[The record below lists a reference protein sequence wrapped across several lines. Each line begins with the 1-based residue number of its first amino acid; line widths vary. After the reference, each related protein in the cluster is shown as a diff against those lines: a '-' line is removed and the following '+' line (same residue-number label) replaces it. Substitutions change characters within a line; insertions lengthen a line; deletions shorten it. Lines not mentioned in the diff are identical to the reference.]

1 MENTYFA
8 RVCLIAAFLIGL
20 LTFVDFKISYFE
32 LQWHYYLVRPFIIIS
47 FFLLSYQAKKTKNI
61 PLYYYDI
68 FSFLLYSLAF
78 YGIVYIAPAYTFCF
92 MHVFIAIAITT
103 QTTTYRFVFQ
113 SLIGLILCLVGHYL
127 TPEPRIIV
135 AGKTAKPIIFLA
147 TFIFQLISGI
157 IYVFVT
163 RYRLEINSL
172 NEKYAL
178 IGQKSSFLIHEIKS
192 PLSRVYGQT
201 QLSGEHQEI
210 LININNETKRILSII
225 ESVETLIYNPNGL
238 EKTFHQFSLKEI
250 KDETQKEYSQYLD
263 SMNIDFRF
271 DNEETIIFG
280 NKNLIYQLFK
290 NLIENAIEAI
300 GYQKDQRPLIHIS
313 SKSFN
318 NKTQI
323 IIRNTHSFI
332 PKNMRKR
339 TFDPHFTT
347 KPTMNNKGLGLSLV
361 NSIVKAHKADI
372 EVNSDLYYTEFI
384 ITLNNSFKHVQ
395 A

>member
-8 RVCLIAAFLIGL
+8 RVCLISAFLIGI
-20 LTFVDFKISYFE
+20 LTFVDFEISYFD
-32 LQWHYYLVRPFIIIS
+32 LQWHYYLIRPFIVMALL
-47 FFLLSYQAKKTKNI
+47 LLSYQAQKRKNI
-61 PLYYYDI
+61 PLYFYDI
-68 FSFLLYSLAF
+68 YSFLLYSLAF

-92 MHVFIAIAITT
+92 MHVFIAIGITT

-113 SLIGLILCLVGHYL
+113 SLIGLILCLSGHYL

-135 AGKTAKPIIFLA
+135 AGKTAKPVIFLA
-147 TFIFQLISGI
+147 AFIFQLISGI

-163 RYRLEINSL
+163 RYRLEINRL

-201 QLSGEHQEI
+201 QVSGEHEEI
-210 LININNETKRILSII
+210 ITNINNETKRILSII
-225 ESVETLIYNPNGL
+225 ESVETLIYNPAGL
-238 EKTFHQFSLKEI
+238 DKTFHLFSLKEI
-250 KDETQKEYSQYLD
+250 KEETQKEFSQYLE

-271 DNEETIIFG
+271 DEEGATLLG
-280 NKNLIYQLFK
+280 NKSLIYQLFK

-300 GYQKDQRPLIHIS
+300 GYQENQRPLIHIS
-313 SKSFN
+313 SKSFK

-323 IIRNTHSFI
+323 SIRNTHSFI
-332 PKNMRKR
+332 PKSIRR
-339 TFDPHFTT
+339 RAFDPHFST
-347 KPTMNNKGLGLSLV
+347 KQKVNNKGLGLSLV
-361 NSIVKAHKADI
+361 NSIVKAHKASI
-372 EVNSDLYYTEFI
+372 EVNSALYYTEFI
-384 ITLNNSFKHVQ
+384 ITFNHSLKHVQ